1 METQHKDLRAVVDTK
16 ADRKEVVFR
25 HEVDELVTK
34 ICTTIIDRRMK
45 KLEDEYAE
53 FKSVTVRRLNKAES
67 EIPILRN
74 KLAQAADQITKQGTK
89 IGNLQTRLLQAEA
102 AIAEKC
108 EQTEMDALVDLQWR
122 RTAIL
127 HGHALSL

>member
-89 IGNLQTRLLQAEA
+89 IGNLQTCSSKTTAGLQAENRCRCHELPLHYKHHTA
-102 AIAEKC
+102 AI
-108 EQTEMDALVDLQWR
+108 
-122 RTAIL
+122 
-127 HGHALSL
+127 S